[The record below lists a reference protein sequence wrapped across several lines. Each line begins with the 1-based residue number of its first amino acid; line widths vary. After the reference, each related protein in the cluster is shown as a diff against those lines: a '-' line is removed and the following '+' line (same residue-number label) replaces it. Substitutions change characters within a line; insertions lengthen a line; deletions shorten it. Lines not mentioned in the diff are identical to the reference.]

1 MGIFDICKSG
11 WVYMKLE
18 ELFLGGDMKFS
29 VFWNFYYYESYL
41 GINILLKKF
50 LDNFRLLSFIY
61 LFRFL
66 RNGDI
71 LKPTVILSF
80 FTCKNLRLY

>member
-1 MGIFDICKSG
+1 MGKYDIDVFQMGIFDICKSG

-41 GINILLKKF
+41 DINILLKKF
-50 LDNFRLLSFIY
+50 L
-61 LFRFL
+61 
-66 RNGDI
+66 G
-71 LKPTVILSF
+71 
-80 FTCKNLRLY
+80 C